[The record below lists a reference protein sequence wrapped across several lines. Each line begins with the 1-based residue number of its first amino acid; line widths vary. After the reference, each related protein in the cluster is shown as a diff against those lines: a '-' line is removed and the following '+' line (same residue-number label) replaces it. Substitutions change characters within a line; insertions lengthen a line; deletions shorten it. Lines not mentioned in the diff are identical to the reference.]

1 MINGRYSYLKYSAN
15 APTNLSIEEEFYT
28 YLNGV
33 SGAVVTEDVSE
44 FFSENQYCNA
54 IITKSI
60 YAVADIDSELF
71 FVCTINKNISSI
83 ENIYE
88 SFLQNVEAS
97 QNINIVCD
105 FDSTIKELCYLSI
118 NFFVEFNIDEKLLSS
133 SSVSSNLLID
143 VFMSDVFQSEIVSG
157 TIEEETT
164 SISISIPPG
173 SELRID
179 TENYTVT
186 LDGENVLYS
195 HSGFWT
201 ILTRDIISLSING
214 TNGGGLNG
222 ELIYTERWL

>member
-1 MINGRYSYLKYSAN
+1 MINGRYSILRYSAN
-15 APTNLSIEEEFYT
+15 APTDLPIEEEFST

-33 SGAVVTEDVSE
+33 SGAVATEEISE
-44 FFSENQYCNA
+44 LFSENQYCTV
-54 IITKSI
+54 IITISI
-60 YAVADIDSELF
+60 YTAADIDSELF
-71 FVCTINKNISSI
+71 SVCIINKNISST

-88 SFLQNVEAS
+88 SFLQRVEAS
-97 QNINIVCD
+97 QNINIVCT

-118 NFFVEFNIDEKLLSS
+118 NFFVEFVIDEKFLSS

-157 TIEEETT
+157 IIEEETT
-164 SISISIPPG
+164 GISISIPPG

-195 HSGFWT
+195 HSGFWP
-201 ILTRDIISLSING
+201 ILTRNIISLNING
-214 TNGGGLNG
+214 TNGGGLKG

>member
-28 YLNGV
+28 YLNGL

-60 YAVADIDSELF
+60 YAVANVNSGLF
-71 FVCTINKNISSI
+71 ATGTINKNILSLEDLYENMYQNVIASQDINAICDFEDAI
-83 ENIYE
+83 EN
-88 SFLQNVEAS
+88 
-97 QNINIVCD
+97 
-105 FDSTIKELCYLSI
+105 TCYLSI
-118 NFFVEFNIDEKLLSS
+118 DLFEKLNVDNSLFSS
-133 SSVSSNLLID
+133 SSASSNIFID
-143 VFMSDVFQSEIVSG
+143 VFMGDVFQSEIISG

-195 HSGFWT
+195 HSGFWP
-201 ILTRDIISLSING
+201 ILTKDIISLSING
-214 TNGGGLNG
+214 TNGGGLKG